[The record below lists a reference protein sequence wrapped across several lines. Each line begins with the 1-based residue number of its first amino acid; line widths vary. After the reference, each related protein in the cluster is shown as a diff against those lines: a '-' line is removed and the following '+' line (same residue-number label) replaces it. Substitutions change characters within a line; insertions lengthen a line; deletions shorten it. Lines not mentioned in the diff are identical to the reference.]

1 MKEIKFGTDG
11 WRDIIADNFNFAN
24 LKIVINSIA
33 RYLCENN
40 KNKNGIFIGYD
51 NRFLSEDFAA
61 FSAKI
66 LSAYNFKVYLS
77 EKSVPTPVTAFNV
90 RNLNLDGA
98 IMITASHNPAK
109 YNGIKFIPD
118 YGGPATDLITAE
130 IEQNISYFTKGDKS
144 LLKSPENGPDENIV
158 VLDDYP
164 EYYEKIKEIVNF
176 KLIGKADLKIAA
188 DMLFGAGINVF
199 PKILDS
205 LSTRETRVLNN
216 KRDALFGGKLPDP
229 SEKNLSELKKIVL
242 EKRFDIGVS
251 LDGDADRFGVIDL
264 KGVFLNPNK
273 VISIILYYLC
283 STKNNIENL
292 KAVRTVA
299 TTHLIDE
306 ICRKYKI
313 ELIETPVG
321 FKYIA
326 AEMLK
331 NNILIGGE
339 ESGGLSVL
347 GHIPEKDGILANLLL
362 IEIQSYLKT
371 HFNNI
376 ALSEYLEKINE
387 EFGYFY
393 NTRIDLEVPRE
404 KMSFI
409 LSKFK
414 EMENNSIESVKISN
428 IFTEDGVKLLLEN
441 NSWVLLRLSGTE
453 PLIRCYI
460 ESRDEKFFNIF
471 KQYIITFI
479 NGLL

>member
-1 MKEIKFGTDG
+1 MKKIKFGTDG

-33 RYLCENN
+33 KYLCENN
-40 KNKNGIFIGYD
+40 KNRKGIFIGYD
-51 NRFLSEDFAA
+51 NRFLSEDFAS

-66 LSAYNFKVYLS
+66 FSAYGFKVFLS
-77 EKSVPTPVTAFNV
+77 EKSVPTPVTAFSV
-90 RNLNLDGA
+90 INLNLDGA
-98 IMITASHNPAK
+98 IMITASHNPSK

-118 YGGPATDLITAE
+118 YGGPASDKITAE
-130 IEQNISYFTKGDKS
+130 IEKNINYFLDNEET
-144 LLKSPENGPDENIV
+144 LLKNPSDS
-158 VLDDYP
+158 LDDNIIFINEFP
-164 EYYEKIKEIVNF
+164 EYYEKIKKIVNF
-176 KLIGKADLKIAA
+176 KLINEADLKIAA
-188 DMLFGAGINVF
+188 DMLYGAGINVF
-199 PKILDS
+199 PKILDC

-216 KRDALFGGKLPDP
+216 KRDTLFGGRLPDP
-229 SEKNLSELKKIVL
+229 SEKNLTELKKIVL
-242 EKRFDIGVS
+242 EKKFDIGVS

-264 KGVFLNPNK
+264 KGNFLNPNN

-283 STKNNIENL
+283 STRNNIKNL
-292 KAVRTVA
+292 KVVRTVA

-306 ICRKYKI
+306 ICKKHQL

-331 NNILIGGE
+331 ENILIGGE

-376 ALSEYLEKINE
+376 GLSEYLEKINR
-387 EFGYFY
+387 EFGFFY
-393 NTRIDLEVPRE
+393 NTRLDLEVPRE
-404 KMSFI
+404 KMGFI
-409 LSKFK
+409 IEKFK
-414 EMENNSIESVKISN
+414 KMKDNSIENIKISN
-428 IFTEDGVKLLLEN
+428 IFTRDGVKLLLEN

-471 KQYIITFI
+471 KQYIVTLI
-479 NGLL
+479 NSLL